1 MLIDM
6 ELGTDI
12 AIDRNGTIKRHGGE
26 NMHPAR
32 EQRVREE
39 LKGAKALSL
48 TLEFSLEIGNGAIT
62 NTLVF
67 NGMPALLFE
76 SEGKQVIK
84 CLPLNQLG
92 MGDTKDE
99 AFEVLGEDLADLLTE
114 IFNES
119 ALFGRVNDM
128 MKGRVAQVYWDE
140 YEQLSKQHPMPK
152 KIERRIK
159 NIKIETDTAI
169 DPVLLKKYFE
179 SSDPVITV

>member
-1 MLIDM
+1 MAKS
-6 ELGTDI
+6 E
-12 AIDRNGTIKRHGGE
+12 TIKEPGDK

-32 EQRVREE
+32 EKRVRKE
-39 LKGAKALSL
+39 LKKAKALSL
-48 TLEFSLEIGNGAIT
+48 TLEFRREIGNGAIT

-99 AFEVLGEDLADLLTE
+99 AFEVLGEDLAELLTE

-119 ALFGRVNDM
+119 ALFGRVDDM
-128 MKGRVAQVYWDE
+128 LKGRVAQVYWDE
-140 YEQLSKQHPMPK
+140 YERLSKQHPMQK

-169 DPVLLKKYFE
+169 DPVLLKKYFD